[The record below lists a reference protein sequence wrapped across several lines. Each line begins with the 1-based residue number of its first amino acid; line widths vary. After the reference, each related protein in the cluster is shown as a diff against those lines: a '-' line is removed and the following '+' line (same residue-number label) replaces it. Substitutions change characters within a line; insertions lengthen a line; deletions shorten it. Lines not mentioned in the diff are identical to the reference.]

1 MGEVFFLMSK
11 GANRLDKRNSRGIVT
26 IQLIELN
33 SYNKTAY
40 SAAIIVIFIPLPPVL
55 IEQCEFQ

>member
-1 MGEVFFLMSK
+1 MSK
-11 GANRLDKRNSRGIVT
+11 GAHRLDKRNSRGIVT

-55 IEQCEFQ
+55 IEQFEFQ